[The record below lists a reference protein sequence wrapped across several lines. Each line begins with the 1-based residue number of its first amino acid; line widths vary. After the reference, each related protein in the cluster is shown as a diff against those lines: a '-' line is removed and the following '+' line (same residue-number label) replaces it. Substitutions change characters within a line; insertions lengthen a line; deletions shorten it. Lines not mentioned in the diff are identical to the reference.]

1 MAGTYKIM
9 IADDFP
15 ILREDLAEVIREQP
29 DMELFDI
36 YIDDGYSGANF
47 DRPDFKRMMADI
59 ENGNYKDAVQKLIA
73 ANRLNPK
80 LREVYSSLNTACTHT
95 NQISLLKEFLVKGK
109 GIFEEDDEL
118 CYYLGNIYQN
128 QQNYTAAIKEYSLA
142 IQYAKKNGEEYELV
156 YAYYLNRGNCYL
168 KQREFAK
175 AIPDYTYS
183 LKLNKDN
190 GAIYANRG
198 IAYFSTGKRKEA
210 CADWRKA
217 KSLGVTSV
225 NAYINRYC
233 R

>member
-1 MAGTYKIM
+1 MTLLAVTKITVGQVEAGGINR
-9 IADDFP
+9 P
-15 ILREDLAEVIREQP
+15 I
-29 DMELFDI
+29 ELLNE
-36 YIDDGYSGANF
+36 AN
-47 DRPDFKRMMADI
+47 ADI

-80 LREVYSSLNTACTHT
+80 LREVYLSLNTACLET
-95 NQISLLKEFLVKGK
+95 NQISLLKDFLIKGK
-109 GIFEEDDEL
+109 TIFEEDDEL

-128 QQNYTAAIKEYSLA
+128 QEKYADAIKEYSLA
-142 IQYAKKNGEEYELV
+142 IQYSKKNGEEYELV

-168 KQREFAK
+168 KQRDFAK

-183 LKLNKDN
+183 LKLNQDS
-190 GAIYANRG
+190 GAVYANRG
-198 IAYFSTGKRKEA
+198 IAYYSTGKRKEA

-225 NAYINRYC
+225 NTYINRYC

>member
-1 MAGTYKIM
+1 MRKVALLLMTMMAVAR
-9 IADDFP
+9 IATGQVDVSAVNKP
-15 ILREDLAEVIREQP
+15 IDLLNE
-29 DMELFDI
+29 
-36 YIDDGYSGANF
+36 AN
-47 DRPDFKRMMADI
+47 ADI
-59 ENGNYKDAVQKLIA
+59 ENGDYKEAVQKLIA

-95 NQISLLKEFLVKGK
+95 NQITLLKDFLLKGK
-109 GIFEEDDEL
+109 KIFEEDDEL

-128 QQNYTAAIKEYSLA
+128 QQNYAAAIKEYSQA
-142 IQYAKKNGEEYELV
+142 IQYGKKNGEEYELV

-175 AIPDYTYS
+175 AIPDYTYA

-190 GAIYANRG
+190 GATYANRG

-225 NAYINRYC
+225 NSYINRYC

>member
-1 MAGTYKIM
+1 MTLLAVTKITVGQVESSA
-9 IADDFP
+9 INRP
-15 ILREDLAEVIREQP
+15 I
-29 DMELFDI
+29 ELLNE
-36 YIDDGYSGANF
+36 AN
-47 DRPDFKRMMADI
+47 ADI

-80 LREVYSSLNTACTHT
+80 LREVYLSLNTACLET
-95 NQISLLKEFLVKGK
+95 NQITLLKDFLIKGK
-109 GIFEEDDEL
+109 KIFEEDDEL

-128 QQNYTAAIKEYSLA
+128 QEKYADAVKEYSLA
-142 IQYAKKNGEEYELV
+142 IQYSKKNGEEYELV

-168 KQREFAK
+168 KQRDFAK

-183 LKLNKDN
+183 LKLNQDS
-190 GAIYANRG
+190 GAVYANRG
-198 IAYFSTGKRKEA
+198 IAYYSTGKRKEA

-225 NAYINRYC
+225 NTYINRYC

>member
-1 MAGTYKIM
+1 MSFVIIWEIFTRINR
-9 IADDFP
+9 IA
-15 ILREDLAEVIREQP
+15 
-29 DMELFDI
+29 
-36 YIDDGYSGANF
+36 
-47 DRPDFKRMMADI
+47 
-59 ENGNYKDAVQKLIA
+59 
-73 ANRLNPK
+73 
-80 LREVYSSLNTACTHT
+80 
-95 NQISLLKEFLVKGK
+95 
-109 GIFEEDDEL
+109 
-118 CYYLGNIYQN
+118 
-128 QQNYTAAIKEYSLA
+128 AAIKEYSLA

>member
-1 MAGTYKIM
+1 MRKVTLLLMTLVAVTHVAVGQVDVSAVNK
-9 IADDFP
+9 P
-15 ILREDLAEVIREQP
+15 I
-29 DMELFDI
+29 ELLNE
-36 YIDDGYSGANF
+36 ANT
-47 DRPDFKRMMADI
+47 DI
-59 ENGNYKDAVQKLIA
+59 EDGNYKDAVQKLIA

-128 QQNYTAAIKEYSLA
+128 QQNYAAAIKAYSLA

>member
-1 MAGTYKIM
+1 MRKVALLLMTMMTVTRIVTGQVDVSAVNK
-9 IADDFP
+9 P
-15 ILREDLAEVIREQP
+15 IDLLNE
-29 DMELFDI
+29 
-36 YIDDGYSGANF
+36 AN
-47 DRPDFKRMMADI
+47 ADI
-59 ENGNYKDAVQKLIA
+59 ENGDYKEAVQKLIA

-95 NQISLLKEFLVKGK
+95 NQISLLKDFLLKGK
-109 GIFEEDDEL
+109 KIFEEDDEL

-128 QQNYTAAIKEYSLA
+128 QQNYAAAIKEYSQA
-142 IQYAKKNGEEYELV
+142 IQYGKKNGEEYELV

-168 KQREFAK
+168 KLREFAK
-175 AIPDYTYS
+175 AIPDYTYA

-190 GAIYANRG
+190 GATYANRG

-225 NAYINRYC
+225 NSYINRYC

>member
-1 MAGTYKIM
+1 MRKVTLLLMTLVAITSMATGQVDVSAVNK
-9 IADDFP
+9 P
-15 ILREDLAEVIREQP
+15 I
-29 DMELFDI
+29 ELLNE
-36 YIDDGYSGANF
+36 ANT
-47 DRPDFKRMMADI
+47 DI
-59 ENGNYKDAVQKLIA
+59 ENGDYKDAVQKLIA

-128 QQNYTAAIKEYSLA
+128 QQNYAAAIKEYSLA

-156 YAYYLNRGNCYL
+156 YAYYL
-168 KQREFAK
+168 
-175 AIPDYTYS
+175 
-183 LKLNKDN
+183 
-190 GAIYANRG
+190 NRG

>member
-1 MAGTYKIM
+1 MRRITLLLVALVSVAKFAVGQVDVSAINK
-9 IADDFP
+9 P
-15 ILREDLAEVIREQP
+15 I
-29 DMELFDI
+29 ELLQE
-36 YIDDGYSGANF
+36 AN
-47 DRPDFKRMMADI
+47 KDI
-59 ENGNYKDAVQKLIA
+59 ENGDYQDAVQKLIA

-80 LREVYSSLNTACTHT
+80 LREVYLSLIVACSHT
-95 NQISLLKEFLVKGK
+95 NQISLLKDYLIKAK
-109 GIFEEDDEL
+109 KIFEEDDEL
-118 CYYLGNIYQN
+118 CYYLGNLYQN
-128 QQNYTAAIKEYSLA
+128 QKKYTEAVKEYSLA
-142 IQYAKKNGEEYELV
+142 IDYSKKNGEDYELV

-168 KQREFAK
+168 KQNEFAK

-198 IAYFSTGKRKEA
+198 IAYFQTGKRKEA
-210 CADWRKA
+210 CVDWRKA

>member
-1 MAGTYKIM
+1 M
-9 IADDFP
+9 
-15 ILREDLAEVIREQP
+15 
-29 DMELFDI
+29 
-36 YIDDGYSGANF
+36 
-47 DRPDFKRMMADI
+47 
-59 ENGNYKDAVQKLIA
+59 
-73 ANRLNPK
+73 
-80 LREVYSSLNTACTHT
+80 
-95 NQISLLKEFLVKGK
+95 KGK
-109 GIFEEDDEL
+109 GIVEEDDEL

-128 QQNYTAAIKEYSLA
+128 QQNYAAAIKEYSLA

-183 LKLNKDN
+183 LKLNK
-190 GAIYANRG
+190 
-198 IAYFSTGKRKEA
+198 EA

>member
-1 MAGTYKIM
+1 M
-9 IADDFP
+9 IK
-15 ILREDLAEVIREQP
+15 Q
-29 DMELFDI
+29 
-36 YIDDGYSGANF
+36 
-47 DRPDFKRMMADI
+47 
-59 ENGNYKDAVQKLIA
+59 
-73 ANRLNPK
+73 
-80 LREVYSSLNTACTHT
+80 T
-95 NQISLLKEFLVKGK
+95 NQQK
-109 GIFEEDDEL
+109 
-118 CYYLGNIYQN
+118 IYQN
-128 QQNYTAAIKEYSLA
+128 QQNYAAAIKEYSLA

-233 R
+233 RQRLLQVAGLWVTGYLI

>member
-1 MAGTYKIM
+1 MRRVTFLLMALIAVTKIASGQVDM
-9 IADDFP
+9 GAVNRP
-15 ILREDLAEVIREQP
+15 I
-29 DMELFDI
+29 ELLNE
-36 YIDDGYSGANF
+36 AN
-47 DRPDFKRMMADI
+47 ADI

-95 NQISLLKEFLVKGK
+95 NQISLLKEYLIKGK
-109 GIFEEDDEL
+109 TIFEEDDEL

-128 QQNYTAAIKEYSLA
+128 QQNFAAAIKEYSLA
-142 IQYAKKNGEEYELV
+142 IQYSKKNGEDYELV

-168 KQREFAK
+168 KQREFEK

-183 LKLNKDN
+183 LKLNKES

>member
-1 MAGTYKIM
+1 MRKVTLLLMTLVAVTRVAVGQVDVGAINR
-9 IADDFP
+9 P
-15 ILREDLAEVIREQP
+15 I
-29 DMELFDI
+29 ELLNE
-36 YIDDGYSGANF
+36 AN
-47 DRPDFKRMMADI
+47 ADI
-59 ENGNYKDAVQKLIA
+59 ENGDYKDAVQKLIA

-190 GAIYANRG
+190 GAILRESGNCLFQY
-198 IAYFSTGKRKEA
+198 
-210 CADWRKA
+210 RKA
-217 KSLGVTSV
+217 QGGV
-225 NAYINRYC
+225 C
-233 R
+233 RLAES

>member
-1 MAGTYKIM
+1 M
-9 IADDFP
+9 
-15 ILREDLAEVIREQP
+15 
-29 DMELFDI
+29 
-36 YIDDGYSGANF
+36 
-47 DRPDFKRMMADI
+47 
-59 ENGNYKDAVQKLIA
+59 
-73 ANRLNPK
+73 
-80 LREVYSSLNTACTHT
+80 
-95 NQISLLKEFLVKGK
+95 
-109 GIFEEDDEL
+109 
-118 CYYLGNIYQN
+118 GNIYQN
-128 QQNYTAAIKEYSLA
+128 QQNYAAAIKEYSLA

>member
-1 MAGTYKIM
+1 MRRVTFLLMTLIAVTKIASGQVDM
-9 IADDFP
+9 GAVNRP
-15 ILREDLAEVIREQP
+15 I
-29 DMELFDI
+29 ELLNE
-36 YIDDGYSGANF
+36 AN
-47 DRPDFKRMMADI
+47 ADI

-95 NQISLLKEFLVKGK
+95 NQISLLKE
-109 GIFEEDDEL
+109 
-118 CYYLGNIYQN
+118 YLI
-128 QQNYTAAIKEYSLA
+128 
-142 IQYAKKNGEEYELV
+142 KNGEDYELV

-168 KQREFAK
+168 KQREFEK

-183 LKLNKDN
+183 LKLNKES